1 MTNDTICRV
10 GGSLIQHGDL
20 NQRIYLMHLEPKDL
34 PGIISELDRMTGEH
48 GYSKIFVKIPVTHS
62 RQFLEAGYT
71 EEARVNGMF
80 HGTEDGVF
88 LARYPDPKRRQIAD
102 RTLDLIGD
110 VLEKAQ
116 ERAGE
121 RCAVTLPAPLVCRE
135 CGPDDTEALADLYR
149 AVFATYPF
157 PITDPEYLRSTMET
171 HVRYWALWN
180 GDCPVAASSAEM
192 APAERNVEMTDFATL
207 PACRGHRL
215 SSWLLTRMEE
225 TMKREGFAVAYTICR
240 AESYPINI
248 TFSRAGYRF
257 GGTLRNNTHI
267 CGAGEMQSISLS
279 GKSMIYRAFESM
291 NVWYTRL

>member
-1 MTNDTICRV
+1 MRNDTLCRV

-20 NQRIYLMHLEPKDL
+20 NHRIYLMHLEPGDL
-34 PGIISELDRMTGEH
+34 PGIIAELDRMAMEQ

-71 EEARVNGMF
+71 EEARVKGMF
-80 HGTEDGVF
+80 HGTVDGVF
-88 LARYPDPKRRQIAD
+88 FARYPDPKRRRVAD
-102 RTLDLIGD
+102 PDLIRD

-121 RCAVTLPAPLVCRE
+121 RCVVTLPAPLVYRE
-135 CGPDDTEALADLYR
+135 CGQDEAEALADLYR

-157 PITDPEYLRSTMET
+157 PITDPGYLRSTMES
-171 HVRYWALWN
+171 HIRYWAVWD

-207 PACRGHRL
+207 PAWRGYRL
-215 SSWLLTRMEE
+215 SSYLLARMEE
-225 TMKREGFAVAYTICR
+225 TMKSEGFAVAYTICR

-257 GGTLRNNTHI
+257 GGTLWNNTQI
-267 CGAGEMQSISLS
+267 CGAGEMQSSFLS
-279 GKSMIYRAFESM
+279 GKSVICRGFESM

>member
-116 ERAGE
+116 G
-121 RCAVTLPAPLVCRE
+121 RE

-157 PITDPEYLRSTMET
+157 PITDPEYLRSTMES
-171 HVRYWALWN
+171 HIRYWAVWD

-207 PACRGHRL
+207 PACRGYRL
-215 SSWLLTRMEE
+215 SSYLLTRMEE
-225 TMKREGFAVAYTICR
+225 TMKRDGFTVAYTICR

-257 GGTLRNNTHI
+257 GGTLRNNTRI
-267 CGAGEMQSISLS
+267 SGAGEMQNIFQS
-279 GKSMIYRAFESM
+279 GKSVICRGFESM